1 MAPHIS
7 RDLFV
12 YRRDAHHVHIPV
24 PVYNGGWN
32 KEAGGGDNKW
42 RQIKEQENSVSRLM
56 IDTSFGI
63 DRQ

>member
-1 MAPHIS
+1 MPTMSIY
-7 RDLFV
+7 L
-12 YRRDAHHVHIPV
+12 YQCIME
-24 PVYNGGWN
+24 GGI
-32 KEAGGGDNKW
+32 KKQGGDNKW